1 MIIMHNLSQI
11 SLLEIIQTM
20 SGPLQITAKIL
31 KFCRISRN
39 YQEIMRFA
47 KQNSNADNAQK
58 VRFIGIVSYG

>member
-1 MIIMHNLSQI
+1 
-11 SLLEIIQTM
+11 M

-31 KFCRISRN
+31 KFCGISRN

-47 KQNSNADNAQK
+47 KWSSNADNAQK